1 MTTSKRL
8 FLGGLAAA
16 ALALSGCGGGGGGG
30 GSPASSPPPPA
41 ACTDCGTVYIG
52 ITDADGD
59 FLSYAVDV
67 ESLTLRRADGTVV
80 ETLPLKPRVDFAQY
94 VDLTEFLT
102 AATVPSGNY
111 VEGTLRLDYR
121 NAEITV
127 ESGGE
132 PAVATAVGADGVPL
146 GLVDVRVVLD
156 DRQLLRVAPGRPALL
171 TLDFD
176 LAATHDVDLSTTP
189 AKVTARPVL
198 VASLDPVEQKELR
211 LRGPLV
217 SVDSA
222 AGSYRVDLRPF
233 HLRGGDLGEVTVHTT
248 PDTVFEVNGT
258 QYTGAPGLEALGAA
272 GAGTPTVAHG
282 VLETA
287 ERRFTADRV
296 YAGSSVPGQGIDAV
310 LGSVLAR
317 SGDTLTVRGGTIVR
331 REGEP
336 RFARGTIEVKV
347 GPDTKV
353 LRDGLRSSTA
363 LDAGAISVG
372 QRIAAFGQLREAG
385 GEVALDATQGR
396 VRLHLTHLGGR
407 VVTADPGALTLD
419 LAAIDGRRVSAFD
432 FAGTGRS
439 PAEDADPAAYEVAT
453 GALGVALL
461 RPGEWVRVYG
471 FVEPF
476 GLAPPDFRGRT
487 VVDFAGLRALL
498 AVGWGSEGTTAP
510 FLEIGPAG
518 LVVDLANPGLG
529 QRHHLKVGARVVD
542 LKTLPA
548 APRIV
553 PPATGPVAYVIR
565 QDGASHAFADFARF
579 TEELARR
586 LDGSTRMV
594 GFGAMGRYDAGAN
607 EFTARSAIA
616 MLD

>member
-1 MTTSKRL
+1 MITSTRR
-8 FLGGLAAA
+8 FLGGLAAF
-16 ALALSGCGGGGGGG
+16 ALALAGCGGGGGGG
-30 GSPASSPPPPA
+30 STSSVPPPA

-52 ITDADGD
+52 LTDADGD

-67 ESLTLRRADGTVV
+67 ESLTLRRADGAVV
-80 ETLPLKPRVDFAQY
+80 QALPVQPRVDFAQY

-102 AATVPSGNY
+102 AATVPTGTY

-121 NAEITV
+121 DAEITV

-132 PAVATAVGADGVPL
+132 PAAATVVDADGTPL
-146 GLVDVRVVLD
+146 GVVDVRVVLD
-156 DRQLLRVAPGRPALL
+156 DRHRLVVAPGRPALL

-176 LAATHDVDLSTTP
+176 LSATHEVDLSTTP
-189 AKVTARPVL
+189 ATATARPVL
-198 VASLDPVEQKELR
+198 IASLEPVEQKELR

-217 SVDSA
+217 AVDVA
-222 AGSYRVDLRPF
+222 GGSYRVDLRPF
-233 HLRGGDLGEVTVHTT
+233 HLRSGDLGEVTVHTT
-248 PDTVFEVNGT
+248 AETVFEVNGT
-258 QYTGAPGLEALGAA
+258 QYAGSAGLEALAAA
-272 GAGTPTVAHG
+272 GSGTPTVAHG
-282 VLETA
+282 TLATA

-296 YAGSSVPGQGIDAV
+296 HAGSSVPGQGIDAV

-317 SGDTLTVRGGTIVR
+317 SGDTLTVRGATIVR

-336 RFARGTIEVKV
+336 RFVRGTIDVQV
-347 GPDTKV
+347 GPETRVVK
-353 LRDGLRSSTA
+353 DGQRASVPLGTE
-363 LDAGAISVG
+363 AISVG

-385 GEVALDATQGR
+385 EDYVLDATNGR

-407 VVTADPGALTLD
+407 VVSAEPGELTLGV
-419 LAAIDGRRVSAFD
+419 AAFDGRDVAAFD
-432 FAGTGRS
+432 FAGTGKS
-439 PAEDADPAAYEVAT
+439 PAQDADPAAYEVAT

-461 RPGEWVRVYG
+461 QPGEWVRVYG

-487 VVDFAGLRALL
+487 VVDFAELRAQL

-518 LVVDLANPGLG
+518 LVVDLANPDLG
-529 QRHHLKVGARVVD
+529 QRHHLKVGPRVID
-542 LKTLPA
+542 LTALPA

-553 PPATGPVAYVIR
+553 PAASGPRAYVIR
-565 QDGASHAFADFARF
+565 QDGECRSFADFARF
-579 TEELARR
+579 AEELARR
-586 LDGSTRMV
+586 LDGSARMT
-594 GFGAMGRYDAGAN
+594 GFGATGRYDGPGN
-607 EFTARSAIA
+607 EFSARTAVA